1 MVNISSS
8 RWSNLPPL
16 LQSSLSSLNRS
27 LRSTLS
33 SSGCK
38 PPSLLPLWVT
48 PPLCLS
54 AVGSSRCR
62 GWNRSGQTGEREDV
76 WIDRLIDEQK
86 DEVGL
91 KLRDAE
97 Y

>member
-1 MVNISSS
+1 MVQSASSPPV
-8 RWSNLPPL
+8 LPFQPKSL
-16 LQSSLSSLNRS
+16 PEVHFVLIWLQTSVS
-27 LRSTLS
+27 
-33 SSGCK
+33 
-38 PPSLLPLWVT
+38 PPSVGDAPS